1 MTLEESLK
9 KVYGL
14 QGETGAVM
22 PSMGAGSMPGVPRG
36 TQSMSP
42 EDQVRLQNMLEQG
55 ETGAV
60 MPSMT
65 AMDTAKERLLNS
77 SMPRFLDGS
86 PLPEGMVP
94 GIMETMDFRDAN
106 QNGKEDRGENIYLP
120 RDLVPESSL
129 PPKMNYPDAFSS
141 KPPDSGFGNNMP
153 MGEAQMMQE
162 MQSMSPEDQASLQN
176 MLEQGQIK
184 TDAPLNEI
192 AEQLKAAGTGEDTQ
206 LAHLRP
212 GEMVIPPEFLE
223 DTEFESMLEK
233 KYNEFNINPEQA
245 VVGAGIASL
254 NATTGLEE
262 FGFFKKIGKSLKKV
276 AKKVAPVIGPLAN
289 FIPGVGPLLSAGI
302 SGLTT
307 KLGGGSWKDALKSG
321 VMSYGAGKLAGG
333 IGGLGKGAGAATKTG
348 GNFFGNAK
356 EFLFKGKD
364 GVGLFGNLG
373 SGIGG
378 LKDKAGEFLFKGK
391 DGVGLFGNTVGKG
404 YEYVMPGKDGVG
416 LFGNMMGGQGQP
428 TIEAVGDGTYS
439 VDGQILDYQQMLD
452 SGLMDASGNLVG
464 SDLAGL
470 SNSGGLGSLFGG
482 NPGQSKI
489 GLIEDFLKGRG
500 SDPVRS
506 GGGMFGGGGGG
517 GGGGMFGGGGGGGG
531 MGGLGMLGAGALA
544 STLGKLAYDE
554 AKNAKGVELTPLTT
568 MDASGRYNIEAEI
581 ARRTGQQAPNPTE
594 FGLLP
599 QGTFPTLS
607 GGQPQQQQQ
616 QQPQG
621 MNQGGGVY
629 PNEGLESLAKVAP
642 EVVERMGYNM
652 GGAAR
657 PMAYNMGGN
666 VMPMGYNMG
675 GNVMPMAYATGGN
688 VAVEDFE
695 RKNGF
700 IEGPGTET
708 SDDVPA
714 MLSDGEF
721 VMTGS
726 AVRGAGGFQM
736 KNNGGIV
743 TLTPT
748 GEEDRKKGT
757 DLMYEMMGLFENY
770 GTI

>member
-1 MTLEESLK
+1 MNRIDNSGK
-9 KVYGL
+9 GIAGL
-14 QGETGAVM
+14 GRNED
-22 PSMGAGSMPGVPRG
+22 SM
-36 TQSMSP
+36 
-42 EDQVRLQNMLEQG
+42 
-55 ETGAV
+55 
-60 MPSMT
+60 
-65 AMDTAKERLLNS
+65 
-77 SMPRFLDGS
+77 
-86 PLPEGMVP
+86 
-94 GIMETMDFRDAN
+94 
-106 QNGKEDRGENIYLP
+106 
-120 RDLVPESSL
+120 
-129 PPKMNYPDAFSS
+129 
-141 KPPDSGFGNNMP
+141 
-153 MGEAQMMQE
+153 
-162 MQSMSPEDQASLQN
+162 
-176 MLEQGQIK
+176 
-184 TDAPLNEI
+184 
-192 AEQLKAAGTGEDTQ
+192 
-206 LAHLRP
+206 LAHVAP
-212 GEMVIPPEFLE
+212 GEMVVPPVISPATQRIIQQEMMSAGL
-223 DTEFESMLEK
+223 DP
-233 KYNEFNINPEQA
+233 NEYTVGEGMSINP
-245 VVGAGIASL
+245 I
-254 NATTGLEE
+254 TGMAE
-262 FGFFKKIGKSLKKV
+262 FGFLKKLGKSLKKV

-517 GGGGMFGGGGGGGG
+517 GMFGGGGGGG

-657 PMAYNMGGN
+657 PMAYNMGGGVSQIGQELLKRDTFLSSNDRETFIKAFDRIGTGATPQVVDMIKQNYPDVPDRQINEFMMYFHEPSARRAAYPNLNFTVEKDDNMGYNMGGN

>member
-1 MTLEESLK
+1 MAMSEQLQNRIANLTGNMDPGFNVSPPPLSPEQQAMAKRMSMQFNQDIPPLSPEQQAMAKRMSMQFNQDIPLPL
-9 KVYGL
+9 L
-14 QGETGAVM
+14 QGQQQMQATHTM
-22 PSMGAGSMPGVPRG
+22 PDGTSMPGPDHAAYQDMMMRPG
-36 TQSMSP
+36 
-42 EDQVRLQNMLEQG
+42 EQ
-55 ETGAV
+55 
-60 MPSMT
+60 MPPQDM
-65 AMDTAKERLLNS
+65 MMR
-77 SMPRFLDGS
+77 
-86 PLPEGMVP
+86 
-94 GIMETMDFRDAN
+94 
-106 QNGKEDRGENIYLP
+106 
-120 RDLVPESSL
+120 
-129 PPKMNYPDAFSS
+129 
-141 KPPDSGFGNNMP
+141 NNDP
-153 MGEAQMMQE
+153 MGEAQLMQE
-162 MQSMSPEDQASLQN
+162 MQGMSEEDQLSLQN

-212 GEMVIPPEFLE
+212 GEMIIPPEFLE
-223 DTEFESMLEK
+223 DTKFESMLEK
-233 KYNEFNINPEQA
+233 KYKEFDINPEQA

-289 FIPGVGPLLSAGI
+289 FIPGVGPLLAAGI

-307 KLGGGSWKDALKSG
+307 KLAGGSWKDALKSG
-321 VMSYGAGKLAGG
+321 VMSYGVGKLSSG
-333 IGGLGKGAGAATKTG
+333 IGGLGKGASAAGKTG

-356 EFLFKGKD
+356 EFLFKGND

-373 SGIGG
+373 KGIGG
-378 LKDKAGEFLFKGK
+378 IKDKAGEFLFKGN
-391 DGVGLFGNTVGKG
+391 DGVGLFGNTIGKG
-404 YEYVMPGKDGVG
+404 YEYVMPGQDGVG

-428 TIEAVGDGTYS
+428 AIEAVGDGTYS

-452 SGLMDASGNLVG
+452 SGLMDRSGNLVG
-464 SDLAGL
+464 SNLAGL

-506 GGGMFGGGGGG
+506 GGGMFGGGQ
-517 GGGGMFGGGGGGGG
+517 GGGMFGGGQGGGG
-531 MGGLGMLGAGALA
+531 MGMAGMLGAGALA
-544 STLGKLAYDE
+544 AQLGKLAYDE
-554 AKNAKGVELTPLTT
+554 TKNAKGVELTPLTS

-581 ARRTGQQAPNPTE
+581 ARRMGQDAPNPTE

-607 GGQPQQQQQ
+607 GGQPQQP
-616 QQPQG
+616 QPQG

-642 EVVERMGYNM
+642 EVVARMGYNM
-652 GGAAR
+652 GG
-657 PMAYNMGGN
+657 Y
-666 VMPMGYNMG
+666 
-675 GNVMPMAYATGGN
+675 VMPMAYATGGN
-688 VAVEDFE
+688 VAVEDFD

-721 VMTGS
+721 VMTGA
-726 AVRGAGGFQM
+726 AVRGAGTYNM
-736 KNNGGIV
+736 ENNNGIV
-743 TLTPT
+743 TLTPS

-757 DLMYEMMGLFENY
+757 DLMYEMMGLFESY
-770 GTI
+770 GTA